1 MKRITVIGGVAMLTL
16 AVYFAWPEKD
26 KTEPVQPLPNVAKVA
41 SVSDA
46 VLSSEG
52 RGNWPPASPDVAV
65 EPKRVPI
72 EKVSEAKSAAQ
83 SLAETRY
90 GDPRTPP
97 IQRSEATEQP
107 NAAELADPKLY
118 QQYETRQ
125 NMKLYAA
132 FVDAAKTE
140 VPNLRADIER
150 GRAMGIPPEKIA
162 IVEEK
167 ARRIEAMQAQL
178 LREHPTLQKN

>member
-1 MKRITVIGGVAMLTL
+1 MKRITVIGLS
-16 AVYFAWPEKD
+16 AVLMTALYLAWPDTQEEMTEQTSLAAATVKD
-26 KTEPVQPLPNVAKVA
+26 VVT
-41 SVSDA
+41 
-46 VLSSEG
+46 SSEG
-52 RGNWPPASPDVAV
+52 HGNWPPASPA
-65 EPKRVPI
+65 EPVLKRVPI
-72 EKVSEAKSAAQ
+72 EAVSEQKSAAQ

-132 FVDAAKTE
+132 FVEAAKTE
-140 VPNLRADIER
+140 VPRLRADIER
-150 GRAMGIPPEKIA
+150 GRAVGIPPEKIA
-162 IVEEK
+162 LVEEK

-178 LREHPTLQKN
+178 LRDYPSLQKN